1 MAERVHSTLHGTT
14 IRASSLKLHCKRRN
28 STQREE
34 KLSPHGEELEEWSR
48 RQGNLNG
55 RERDLLARKK
65 VGGSDLLLFLAGSQP
80 LAYPHLGSVSL
91 GWLAEHTSDARN
103 ATDARDR
110 SCHSRLGTTTFRR
123 SGKILAACEIFFFVR
138 SPELG

>member
-1 MAERVHSTLHGTT
+1 MTERVNSTLHGTT
-14 IRASSLKLHCKRRN
+14 IRASSLKLRCKRRN

-55 RERDLLARKK
+55 RERERSLGQKESR
-65 VGGSDLLLFLAGSQP
+65 GSDLLLFLARSQP

-91 GWLAEHTSDARN
+91 DG
-103 ATDARDR
+103 
-110 SCHSRLGTTTFRR
+110 
-123 SGKILAACEIFFFVR
+123 
-138 SPELG
+138 